1 MKKFILILTN
11 YFDPTTDL
19 IIRNFNENFRNLDVK
34 IVRWNVDEF
43 FDDFQVKVF
52 NDEFVARIL
61 SSNLEF
67 SSKNIQSVLYRR
79 PIFPKSKASLQEVR
93 IFEAREARAVIEG
106 IYGFLENATWY
117 SKIES
122 IEASRNKINQLFI
135 AKKLGFN
142 VPEYFIISGESGF
155 PILNVKYE
163 DYIIKSINPANCLIE
178 NERQQG
184 ILKTVR
190 CSGDLIA
197 KYFSNG
203 RVYPIMLQKEIK
215 KQLEYRVTVIGAD
228 IISIAI
234 DTKQCEYVDTREYWK
249 NSKHLM
255 IDLPSK
261 LKEKII
267 EFQKFYGLNYGA
279 FDFIEDEQGVF
290 WFLECNPVGQFAW
303 IDFKMSNVNIVKNMV
318 EHLILEKEPLL

>member
-1 MKKFILILTN
+1 
-11 YFDPTTDL
+11 
-19 IIRNFNENFRNLDVK
+19 
-34 IVRWNVDEF
+34 
-43 FDDFQVKVF
+43 
-52 NDEFVARIL
+52 
-61 SSNLEF
+61 
-67 SSKNIQSVLYRR
+67 
-79 PIFPKSKASLQEVR
+79 
-93 IFEAREARAVIEG
+93 
-106 IYGFLENATWY
+106 
-117 SKIES
+117 
-122 IEASRNKINQLFI
+122 
-135 AKKLGFN
+135 
-142 VPEYFIISGESGF
+142 
-155 PILNVKYE
+155 
-163 DYIIKSINPANCLIE
+163 
-178 NERQQG
+178 
-184 ILKTVR
+184 
-190 CSGDLIA
+190 
-197 KYFSNG
+197 
-203 RVYPIMLQKEIK
+203 MLQKEIK

-249 NSKHLM
+249 SSKHLM